1 MSFADL
7 LEKRRTIY
15 GLGNELP
22 VSESEIES
30 LVAHAVKHT
39 PSAFNSQSARVVVLF
54 GSAHDRLWDI
64 THHHLPSS
72 FGWKRMDMNVK

>member
-30 LVAHAVKHT
+30 LVA
-39 PSAFNSQSARVVVLF
+39 SVLV
-54 GSAHDRLWDI
+54 S
-64 THHHLPSS
+64 
-72 FGWKRMDMNVK
+72 